1 MALHKLAVC
10 EEKLGRKEDALRTL
24 DRVHETPALHAGHG
38 DFPDHAWIE
47 RMCDLIRYRLEHPG
61 YLRDAAYGEML
72 LSAYADMEKELP
84 HGYALFHQPW
94 MEEWY
99 VANRQYKQ
107 AYELRR

>member
-1 MALHKLAVC
+1 MNVAVIGAGSWGTALAQVAATNGHSVALWARRAEVA
-10 EEKLGRKEDALRTL
+10 RAINDAHRN
-24 DRVHETPALHAGHG
+24 
-38 DFPDHAWIE
+38 PD
-47 RMCDLIRYRLEHPG
+47 
-61 YLRDAAYGEML
+61 YLRDACYGEML